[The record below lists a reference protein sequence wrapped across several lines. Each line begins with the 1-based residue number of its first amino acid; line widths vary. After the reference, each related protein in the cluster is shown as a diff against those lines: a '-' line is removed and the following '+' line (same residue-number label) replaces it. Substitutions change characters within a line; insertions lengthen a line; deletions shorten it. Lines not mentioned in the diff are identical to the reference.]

1 MRVLVVEADAAAALE
16 IEAMLRSGGHQPVQ
30 GNSQAPDV
38 AIVDYRLGIHTARR
52 LRERCRARIIFT
64 SAASDAR
71 TLATIEAFRPAA
83 LLARPFTAEQLL
95 LAVQRAV
102 S

>member
-1 MRVLVVEADAAAALE
+1 MRVLVVEADAAAARE
-16 IEAMLRSGGHQPVQ
+16 IEAMLRDGGHEPVR
-30 GNSQAPDV
+30 GSTEDPEV
-38 AIVDYRLGIHTARR
+38 ALLDFRLGIHAARR
-52 LRERCRARIIFT
+52 LRQRCSARIVVT

-71 TLATIEAFRPAA
+71 TLATIESFRPAA

-95 LAVQRAV
+95 AALRRAV

>member
-1 MRVLVVEADAAAALE
+1 MRVLVVEADAAAARE
-16 IEAMLRSGGHQPVQ
+16 IETMLRQGGHEPVR
-30 GNSQAPDV
+30 GNTQDPEV
-38 AIVDYRLGIHTARR
+38 AIVDFRLGIHMARR
-52 LRERCRARIIFT
+52 LRQRCRARIVFT
-64 SAASDAR
+64 STASDAQ

-95 LAVQRAV
+95 IAVQRAV